1 MMDAVETTTSDTSPL
16 DQPEDQDQNQGQDQD
31 QDQLTLAER
40 ILPDSALARWAIYL
54 AIAAVVAA
62 ILWFWVFPPLQHLL
76 PEGF

>member
-1 MMDAVETTTSDTSPL
+1 MMDAVDMTPSDAGTADL
-16 DQPEDQDQNQGQDQD
+16 PEEGDE
-31 QDQLTLAER
+31 QLTLAER
-40 ILPDSALARWAIYL
+40 ILPDSALGRWAIYL